1 MTARCARTVL
11 AVTCFCA
18 AARLYGQAGTPL
30 QIVTDSLSPATQG
43 TAYLQQLVTSGGQCP
58 ATGAATGSIDA
69 GALPNG
75 LAINTTGS
83 QKQWYLQG
91 TPSGV
96 GTFNFTVH
104 LRWSH
109 QAVSPFDQNCVDE
122 AVKGFTLV
130 VQAGAALL
138 MVDRSQIT
146 TTYHTGRFPPP
157 PDLVRVTSVGTTP
170 AVPFT
175 AQASTDAG
183 GGWLSVAPQSATT
196 PATLSVN
203 YSIGGLAAG
212 TYTGRVIVNGN
223 SPVTIAV
230 TLVVVTDSNI
240 QLDAT
245 PAALSFSATAGSPD
259 PPGQAIAVSAG
270 GENVVFQAA
279 LSAPPTG
286 KWLTVN
292 PTGGAAPTRL
302 MAAVVSKDLA
312 PGVYSGAITLTVVGA
327 INSSKTIP
335 VTLILQAAVPRP
347 AITANGVVNAAG
359 LGSAIAPGTW
369 VSIFGTALAPVTR
382 PWLAS
387 DFVNGLLP
395 ASLDGVSVTINGK
408 PAAVAFISATQINVL
423 APDDTVTGL
432 VPFQVKNPAGTSD
445 SVLVLQ
451 QTAAPAFFQL
461 SGGVTLYVAGTHVDG
476 SYLAGPALV
485 QKGIPGTPAKP
496 GETIVLYGTGFGA
509 TKPAISATAQV
520 PSALPLARP
529 EDLRVRIGGLE
540 AAVAFA
546 GLISPGLYQFNVV
559 VPAVDDGDVA
569 VVAELRGL
577 LTRPDLLLTVRR

>member
-1 MTARCARTVL
+1 M
-11 AVTCFCA
+11 
-18 AARLYGQAGTPL
+18 
-30 QIVTDSLSPATQG
+30 
-43 TAYLQQLVTSGGQCP
+43 
-58 ATGAATGSIDA
+58 
-69 GALPNG
+69 
-75 LAINTTGS
+75 
-83 QKQWYLQG
+83 
-91 TPSGV
+91 
-96 GTFNFTVH
+96 
-104 LRWSH
+104 
-109 QAVSPFDQNCVDE
+109 
-122 AVKGFTLV
+122 
-130 VQAGAALL
+130 
-138 MVDRSQIT
+138 
-146 TTYHTGRFPPP
+146 
-157 PDLVRVTSVGTTP
+157 
-170 AVPFT
+170 
-175 AQASTDAG
+175 
-183 GGWLSVAPQSATT
+183 APQSATT
-196 PATLSVN
+196 PATLSIN

-212 TYTGRVIVNGN
+212 TYTGRVIVTGN

-240 QLDAT
+240 QLDST

-259 PPGQAIAVSAG
+259 PPGQSIAVSAG
-270 GENVVFQAA
+270 GENVFSGR

-327 INSSKTIP
+327 TNSSKTIP

-445 SVLVLQ
+445 SCWFCSRPRLPRFSNS
-451 QTAAPAFFQL
+451 AAASPSMLRVPTSMAATSPAPHLCRKAF
-461 SGGVTLYVAGTHVDG
+461 
-476 SYLAGPALV
+476 
-485 QKGIPGTPAKP
+485 PGTPAKP

-520 PSALPLARP
+520 PSALPLARL

-540 AAVAFA
+540 AR
-546 GLISPGLYQFNVV
+546 LPSP
-559 VPAVDDGDVA
+559 A
-569 VVAELRGL
+569 
-577 LTRPDLLLTVRR
+577 